1 TGIVCAVV
9 CVHIFVS
16 MLVPRSAGLTAFGD
30 LTQSGLLLFAML
42 SILSNLRTSYKKA
55 KLFWALMALGCGMW
69 LCTQILWTYF
79 EVFLRQEV
87 PNPFVGDVVLFLHV
101 VPMMAALVV
110 QPHVQRKDHSLQL
123 VSLDFFLLLTWW
135 LYLYLFIVI
144 PWQYV
149 SPNEAL
155 YGHSFDVLY
164 ACEQIVLLAGVGL
177 VWKRSHGSWRL
188 IYRQLFIAALFYSVG
203 SILAG
208 VAIDYHR
215 YYTGSLYDIPLVA
228 AMAWFAAVGLVARG
242 LSSDQPTEQERRHSH
257 SMWTAR
263 LAMIAVFS
271 TPLMVAWAEFGGGA
285 PPRVRAY
292 RLFLTVAAMVVM
304 GALVFVK
311 QHCMDRELLHL
322 LQLSRQN
329 LDETCKLKDE
339 LESKEQSLRWHSL
352 ELQRKNLELQE
363 ISFTDPLTGV
373 WNRRYLEE
381 ILTAEAGQVLRNYER
396 ARGSDIRK
404 LDHRDLVFIMVDV
417 DFFKEVNDRHGHPA
431 GDRLLQRVA
440 ERLSGVVRK
449 SDVLVR
455 WGGEEFLIMSR
466 SADPSG
472 TPAFCERVLEIMA
485 SEAFDLGHGVRVRK
499 TCSVGWAPFPWS
511 RGAYEAVC
519 AEEIIEL
526 ADTALYRAKAGG
538 RNQGVGILPGDGA
551 ASTPHA
557 ITLDA
562 LQKDNG
568 VLTRTVRVQSG
579 RGRDQ
584 AVVADMMS
592 REHRDA

>member
-1 TGIVCAVV
+1 MCAVV
-9 CVHIFVS
+9 CVHVFVS

-30 LTQSGLLLFAML
+30 LTQSALLFFAML

-55 KLFWALMALGCGMW
+55 KLFWALMAFGCGMW
-69 LCTQILWTYF
+69 LCAQVLWTYF

-311 QHCMDRELLHL
+311 QHCMDRELLYL

-568 VLTRTVRVQSG
+568 VLTRIVRVQSG
-579 RGRDQ
+579 GGRDQ

-592 REHRDA
+592 REHRDS